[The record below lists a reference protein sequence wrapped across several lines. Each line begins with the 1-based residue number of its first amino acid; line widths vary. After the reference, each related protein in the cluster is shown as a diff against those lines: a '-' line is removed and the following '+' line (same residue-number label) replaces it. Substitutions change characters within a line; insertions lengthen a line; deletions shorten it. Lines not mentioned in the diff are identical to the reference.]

1 MFAKDFLP
9 VTAKKSG
16 LNKMQILPARST
28 TYLQLILSIE
38 NMIDLKT
45 KFGIGDIPVENC
57 RLRNMNWM
65 LMTYKNPNKA
75 RFIIASPKSP
85 TSFFSR
91 QM

>member
-1 MFAKDFLP
+1 
-9 VTAKKSG
+9 
-16 LNKMQILPARST
+16 
-28 TYLQLILSIE
+28 
-38 NMIDLKT
+38 MIDLKT